1 MAGKLSPYKSYGT
14 KLLSLFA
21 RLLFSRQSHSLTELA
36 RMLDCSKQ
44 TVLRLVDD
52 IRKAYGV
59 EIEEQLIDRRKYFKI
74 AKRIDKGQ
82 ALPLTAEEV
91 ATLRMCKAFA
101 EHLLGPEL
109 LKQASNAIDKS
120 IAGAETPFAD
130 HFSTFQFGRI
140 DYTPHQEI
148 IQNVVRAMRE
158 KRICEVVY
166 KAGHDNG
173 INCFFIKPLRLFA
186 FKDTLY
192 LCTQLARRP
201 GERRQSNHFDPLLAL
216 HRIQSLSITERHFEH
231 PKNFDFGKLFKNE
244 FGLIKEKPIYAE
256 VEFSGWAAR
265 YASERI
271 WSSDQKLFKTED
283 CKIIIR
289 VKVSSEDEFLSWV
302 LSFGDAAKIIRPKTL
317 AMKLL
322 LKTNHILLRYS
333 RM

>member
-1 MAGKLSPYKSYGT
+1 MSPYKSYGT

-21 RLLFSRQSHSLTELA
+21 RLLFSRQSHSLSELA

-74 AKRIDKGQ
+74 AKSIDKGQ

-120 IAGAETPFAD
+120 IAGAEAPFAD
-130 HFSTFQFGRI
+130 HFSAFQFGRI
-140 DYTPHQEI
+140 DYTPHQEV
-148 IQNVVRAMRE
+148 IQNVLRAMRE
-158 KRICEVVY
+158 KRICDVAY
-166 KAGHDNG
+166 KAGYNDEPKQ
-173 INCFFIKPLRLFA
+173 FFIKPLRLFA

-201 GERRQSNHFDPLLAL
+201 GQRTNAKQFDPLLAL
-216 HRIQSLSITERHFEH
+216 HRIQSLAITDRQFEY
-231 PKNFDFGKLFKNE
+231 PKNFDFEKLFKSE
-244 FGLIKEKPIYAE
+244 FGLIKGEPFSAE
-256 VEFSGWAAR
+256 VEFSGWAAAYIR
-265 YASERI
+265 ERI
-271 WSSDQKLFKTED
+271 WCANQNIHERENGKILLRIKVTSD
-283 CKIIIR
+283 
-289 VKVSSEDEFLSWV
+289 VEFLSWV
-302 LSFGDAAKIIRPKTL
+302 LSFGENIQVLKPKVMTRRLKIILGNIAK
-317 AMKLL
+317 M
-322 LKTNHILLRYS
+322 YGV
-333 RM
+333 